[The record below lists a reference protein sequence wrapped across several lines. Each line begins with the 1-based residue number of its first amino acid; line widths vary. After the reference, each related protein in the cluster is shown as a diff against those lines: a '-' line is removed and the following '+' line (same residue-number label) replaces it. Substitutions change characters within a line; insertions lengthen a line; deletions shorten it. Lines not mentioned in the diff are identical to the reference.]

1 MRIRESVLL
10 YLEIYL
16 DKMLLT
22 LMDFLKIIFQ
32 MIRKRR
38 SALNKEL
45 SITLIP
51 TWKKPMELST
61 LVMKTVQG
69 KLNEADD
76 DVWFS
81 IFSYIIFTV

>member
-1 MRIRESVLL
+1 
-10 YLEIYL
+10 
-16 DKMLLT
+16 
-22 LMDFLKIIFQ
+22 

-38 SALNKEL
+38 SAVNKEL

-76 DVWFS
+76 DLV
-81 IFSYIIFTV
+81 

>member
-1 MRIRESVLL
+1 
-10 YLEIYL
+10 
-16 DKMLLT
+16 MLLT
-22 LMDFLKIIFQ
+22 LMDFLKIIHVFQ

-76 DVWFS
+76 DLV
-81 IFSYIIFTV
+81 

>member
-1 MRIRESVLL
+1 
-10 YLEIYL
+10 
-16 DKMLLT
+16 MLLT
-22 LMDFLKIIFQ
+22 LMDFFKIIFQ
-32 MIRKRR
+32 MIRKRK
-38 SALNKEL
+38 SAVNKEL

-76 DVWFS
+76 DLV
-81 IFSYIIFTV
+81 

>member
-1 MRIRESVLL
+1 MHS
-10 YLEIYL
+10 IYPVHAHTRVSFIVPINL
-16 DKMLLT
+16 FRQDAS
-22 LMDFLKIIFQ
+22 DFNGFLKIIFQ

-76 DVWFS
+76 DLV
-81 IFSYIIFTV
+81 